1 MKKTCKNCDGRSST
15 LVQRKGADGIV
26 TAYFVCTQRDS
37 DKWMQFVMPEDTCLD
52 WEPER
57 EEEQ

>member
-1 MKKTCKNCDGRSST
+1 MKKTCKNCDGRSNEI
-15 LVQRKGADGIV
+15 QRKEDGIV
-26 TAYFVCTQRDS
+26 YVCYVCTQRDS

-57 EEEQ
+57 KEEQ